1 MARAFT
7 GLLLTL
13 VLAVLVLPL
22 ALYAGPPVLAA
33 LRSEQPQRQ
42 LVVPSHQN
50 APSRLA
56 AGGEEFPVPAGTG
69 SAAPDPTAL
78 KELLDAELTVTGSG
92 TFHGSVLDAMTGE
105 VLYDLDGSS
114 AVTPA
119 SSLKILT
126 AAAALADLGAD
137 TRFETSVH
145 QGRAGGTIVL
155 KGGGDVLLTAGES
168 DDEQPDETDG
178 GQTDEVQTDDGQ
190 TDGGQSDED
199 HTAARAGLTTLADK
213 TAAALKARGTTG
225 TVRVQVDDTLFTGDS
240 LLPDWSTEDVEAGE
254 MAALYPLAINS
265 AWAEEGVSSGPRV
278 DDAALAAAKAFAG
291 ALKTSAAGYG
301 FSVNPVI
308 ERGTAADGAEQLAS
322 VESAP
327 VADQVRHML
336 LTSDNY
342 LAEALARMSALA
354 TGREATFQG
363 GTDAVAAA
371 VSRLGVDTAG
381 LVLAD
386 ASGLA
391 AGTEITTGQLAAT
404 VQASLTTTENDV
416 RALPYSLP
424 VAGLSG
430 TLASRFSDGTT
441 PSESAAGVVRGK
453 TGTLFAVTS
462 LSGYVTDADGR
473 LLSFAFVANGLEAN
487 TAQARDAVD
496 AAAAVLAGCG
506 CR

>member
-145 QGRAGGTIVL
+145 QGRAAGTIVL

-178 GQTDEVQTDDGQ
+178 GQTDEAQTDD
-190 TDGGQSDED
+190 GQSDED
-199 HTAARAGLTTLADK
+199 HTAARAGLATLADK
-213 TAAALKARGTTG
+213 TVAALKARGTTG

-240 LLPDWSTEDVEAGE
+240 LSPDWSTEDVEAGE

-301 FSVNPVI
+301 FSVSPVI
-308 ERGTAADGAEQLAS
+308 ERGTAADGAEQLAA

-430 TLASRFSDGTT
+430 TLASRFSDGTP

>member
-1 MARAFT
+1 MGRVFS

-22 ALYAGPPVLAA
+22 ALYAGPPLLAA

-42 LVVPSHQN
+42 LVVPSHQQ

-56 AGGEEFPVPAGTG
+56 AGGDVFPVPAGTG
-69 SAAPDPTAL
+69 SEAPDPAAL
-78 KELLDAELTVTGSG
+78 KELLDAELKVAGSG
-92 TFHGSVLDAMTGE
+92 TFHGSVLDALTGE
-105 VLYDLDGSS
+105 VLYDLDGSA

-119 SSLKILT
+119 SSLKVLT
-126 AAAALADLGAD
+126 AAAALAELGAD
-137 TRFETSVH
+137 TRFETTVH
-145 QGRAGGTIVL
+145 AGKSPGTIVL

-168 DDEQPDETDG
+168 ETG
-178 GQTDEVQTDDGQ
+178 ETQTLP
-190 TDGGQSDED
+190 
-199 HTAARAGLTTLADK
+199 RAGLATLAGE
-213 TAAALKARGTTG
+213 TAAALAERGMKG
-225 TVRVQVDDTLFTGDS
+225 TVRIQLDDTLFSGES
-240 LLPDWSTEDVEAGE
+240 LSPGWSSEDVAAGE
-254 MAALYPLAINS
+254 IAALYPLAINS

-278 DDAALAAAKAFAG
+278 DDAAMAAAEVFAD
-291 ALKTSAAGYG
+291 ALESSAAGYG
-301 FSVNPVI
+301 FSVSTFI
-308 ERGTAADGAEQLAS
+308 ERGTAAGGAEQLAA

-336 LTSDNY
+336 LSSDNY
-342 LAEALARMSALA
+342 LAEALARMSARA
-354 TGREATFQG
+354 SGREATFDG
-363 GTDAVAAA
+363 GTEAVAAA
-371 VSRLGVDTAG
+371 VARLGVDTSNLA
-381 LVLAD
+381 LAD

-391 AGTEITTGQLAAT
+391 AGTEISTKQLAET

-430 TLASRFSDGTT
+430 TLASRFSDGTKASG
-441 PSESAAGVVRGK
+441 PALGVVRGK

-487 TAQARDAVD
+487 TAQARSAVD